1 MRSLQ
6 LKPDSTDLNNILKN
20 PITFL
25 TYSMLFAADDF
36 EDFQKFKYLAM
47 FSNVEMYAQLE
58 GLDRNSDTK
67 RTIGRNVEDPS
78 IRQEQINK
86 DIKEV
91 FGTDFQSL
99 SGDALPESDGIIE
112 L

>member
-1 MRSLQ
+1 
-6 LKPDSTDLNNILKN
+6 
-20 PITFL
+20 
-25 TYSMLFAADDF
+25 MLFAADDF

-47 FSNVEMYAQLE
+47 FSNIEMYAKLE
-58 GLDRNSDTK
+58 GLDKSYDTK

-78 IRQEQINK
+78 LRQEQINK

-99 SGDALPESDGIIE
+99 SGETPSDDDGIIE